1 MDLPA
6 VTGGWVIDDIIGGS
20 DAEADIL
27 LEGDS
32 DLLVVN
38 DGWII
43 DDVCDGTDNVVETLL
58 KGDLD
63 WLVVIDG
70 PEEGL
75 KSLVDAFVFVDT
87 DGEKF
92 GSDVSG
98 VFEVLGFDIPNV
110 VKRTDIEEDILSE
123 VFDFLEVT
131 VKSIL
136 SVLCLIEESIVGVG
150 ISMEEKFN
158 PNGVSLTWKCSTK
171 SEKWKQYK
179 NELPENHSKL
189 SYKLYFT

>member
-6 VTGGWVIDDIIGGS
+6 VTCGWVIDDIIWGS
-20 DAEADIL
+20 DTEADIL
-27 LEGDS
+27 LEEDS

-75 KSLVDAFVFVDT
+75 KSLVDAFVFVGT

-92 GSDVSG
+92 GSDASG

-110 VKRTDIEEDILSE
+110 VKRTDKEEDILSE
-123 VFDFLEVT
+123 VFEFLEVT

-158 PNGVSLTWKCSTK
+158 PNGFSLTWKCLTK
-171 SEKWKQYK
+171 SEKWKQYEK
-179 NELPENHSKL
+179 RTTRES
-189 SYKLYFT
+189 F

>member
-6 VTGGWVIDDIIGGS
+6 VTCGWVIDDIIWGS
-20 DAEADIL
+20 DTEADIL
-27 LEGDS
+27 LEEDS

-70 PEEGL
+70 PEEWL
-75 KSLVDAFVFVDT
+75 KSIVDAFVFVGT

-110 VKRTDIEEDILSE
+110 VKRTDKEEDILSE
-123 VFDFLEVT
+123 IFEFLEVT

-136 SVLCLIEESIVGVG
+136 SVLCLIEESIVDVG

-171 SEKWKQYK
+171 SEKWKQFK
-179 NELPENHSKL
+179 KRTTRES
-189 SYKLYFT
+189 F

>member
-87 DGEKF
+87 EGEKF

-98 VFEVLGFDIPNV
+98 VFEVLGFDLPNV

-158 PNGVSLTWKCSTK
+158 PNGVSLTWNFSTK

-179 NELPENHSKL
+179 KWTTRES
-189 SYKLYFT
+189 F

>member
-75 KSLVDAFVFVDT
+75 KSLVDVFVFVDT

-150 ISMEEKFN
+150 ISIEEKFN

-179 NELPENHSKL
+179 KWTTRES
-189 SYKLYFT
+189 F